1 MRRGGQLEDV
11 TSLARA
17 CVSAPERNERW
28 KMTRI
33 ALPRCLR
40 FLPLALMPLTAC
52 HRTPPDERP
61 LLPVRVQNVAPAGA
75 TGAVRSSGSFE
86 AQTQVTLA
94 FKVGG
99 YVSAIA
105 FVPRAGGGRRLI
117 QAGDD
122 VRTGQVLAT
131 IRKAD
136 YSTKLDELR
145 GARDNA
151 QAAARNA
158 KLDLDRATQ
167 LLQQN
172 AIPQAQ
178 FDSVRARHDSMVGE
192 ARAAEARVSQA
203 SITLSDTELRSP
215 LTGIVLHRVIE
226 VGDLVASG
234 ATGFIVADTHTMKVV
249 FGVPDSVQS
258 AIRPGMPVNIHTE
271 ALPRRE
277 FRGVIT
283 KIAAKADEKSRA
295 FDIEATVDNQD
306 QALKVGM
313 IATAELDVPT
323 TQARTV
329 VPLSAVIKVP
339 EKKDTFAVFV
349 VTENSGTSVARMR
362 PVVLGE
368 LVRNDVTITQ
378 GLADGEAIVVRGATI
393 VRDGDRVAVVP

>member
-1 MRRGGQLEDV
+1 MTISKARV
-11 TSLARA
+11 TASNR
-17 CVSAPERNERW
+17 V
-28 KMTRI
+28 T
-33 ALPRCLR
+33 LPRCFSL
-40 FLPLALMPLTAC
+40 LSLALAPLMAC
-52 HRTPPDERP
+52 HRAPADERS
-61 LLPVRVQNVAPAGA
+61 LLPVRVQSVASAGA
-75 TGAVRSSGSFE
+75 RGAVRYSGRFE

-99 YVSAIA
+99 YVSTIA
-105 FVPRAGGGRRLI
+105 QVAREGGTPRLI

-122 VRTGQVLAT
+122 VRTGETLAT

-151 QAAARNA
+151 RAAALNS

-167 LLQQN
+167 LLKQN

-178 FDSVRARHDSMVGE
+178 FDSIKARYDSLTGE
-192 ARAAEARVSQA
+192 ARAAEARVGQA
-203 SITLSDTELRSP
+203 SISLADTGLRSP
-215 LTGIVLHRVIE
+215 LTGIVLQRVIE
-226 VGDLVASG
+226 VGDLVSPG
-234 ATGFIVADTHTMKVV
+234 TTGFIVADTNTMKVL
-249 FGVPDSVQS
+249 FGVPDSVQI
-258 AIRPGMPVNIHTE
+258 ALRTGLPVTIHTE

-277 FRGVIT
+277 FHGLIT
-283 KIAAKADEKSRA
+283 KIAARADEKSRA
-295 FDIEATVDNQD
+295 FDIEATVDNKE

-313 IATAELDVPT
+313 IATAELDGT
-323 TQARTV
+323 ATQARAV

-339 EKKDTFAVFV
+339 ESKDTFAVFV
-349 VTENSGTSVARMR
+349 VTENGGTTVARLR

-378 GLADGEAIVVRGATI
+378 GLSEGEAVVVRGATI